1 MAACLL
7 AASPS
12 FAESDSKTVRV
23 SATILPRLE
32 LSVQPE
38 TGQDLIFSAVEQP
51 APGDE
56 RSQSVTVHLNVF
68 SNLGRPYQVTQL
80 VRHPLTS
87 GDGQTIPD
95 DQFQV
100 SARGAGLGQVE
111 ADRPV
116 PVLPGIDTP
125 LYTSNERGKSDRFSA
140 DYILT
145 VTPQTPAGEYDTEIV
160 YTVTSL

>member
-1 MAACLL
+1 VA
-7 AASPS
+7 
-12 FAESDSKTVRV
+12 
-23 SATILPRLE
+23 
-32 LSVQPE
+32 
-38 TGQDLIFSAVEQP
+38 
-51 APGDE
+51 
-56 RSQSVTVHLNVF
+56 VHLNVF

-80 VRHPLTS
+80 IRRALMN
-87 GDGQTIPD
+87 GDGQMIPA

-100 SARGAGLGQVE
+100 SARGAQLGQVE
-111 ADRPV
+111 TDRPTAI
-116 PVLPGIDTP
+116 LPGVDTP